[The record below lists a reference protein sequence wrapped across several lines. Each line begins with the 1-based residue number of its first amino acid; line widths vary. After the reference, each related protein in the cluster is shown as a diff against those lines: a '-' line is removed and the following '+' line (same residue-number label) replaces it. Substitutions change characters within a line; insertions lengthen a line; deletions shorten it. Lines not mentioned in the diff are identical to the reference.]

1 MKLKKR
7 ISAFLLAGAMMLM
20 LAMEASAFDYA
31 DTITEKEVLDQI
43 NNGSAV
49 VENEVRDVYSYTQE
63 EIESDEGLTNLFA
76 WMG

>member
-7 ISAFLLAGAMMLM
+7 IGAFLLAGAMMLM

-43 NNGSAV
+43 N
-49 VENEVRDVYSYTQE
+49 
-63 EIESDEGLTNLFA
+63 
-76 WMG
+76 